1 MKLPRLRLPVLAAAL
16 FGALVLLVLVFVLST
31 TALLWAGL
39 AVGIAVG
46 VVIAATS
53 DRRDGDQSEGR

>member
-1 MKLPRLRLPVLAAAL
+1 MKLPRVGLPVLAAGLLA
-16 FGALVLLVLVFVLST
+16 ALVLLVLVFFLST
-31 TALLWAGL
+31 TAMIWAGL

-53 DRRDGDQSEGR
+53 AKGEEHENGER

>member
-1 MKLPRLRLPVLAAAL
+1 MKLPRVRLPVLAAAL
-16 FGALVLLVLVFVLST
+16 VGGLVLLVLVFVLST
-31 TALLWAGL
+31 GALIWAGL

-53 DRRDGDQSEGR
+53 DRGDVEDGKRR